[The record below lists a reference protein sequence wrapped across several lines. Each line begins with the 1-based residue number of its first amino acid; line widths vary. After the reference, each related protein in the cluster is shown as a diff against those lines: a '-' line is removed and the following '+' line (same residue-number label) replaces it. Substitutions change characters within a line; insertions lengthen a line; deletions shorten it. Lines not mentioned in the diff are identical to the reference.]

1 MKENRI
7 SLTRAE
13 WSVMECLWE
22 AGPLTGREV
31 VQSMEKSCG
40 WSRST
45 TLTLLSRLENKG
57 ALRSVPA
64 EKGPKVFSPVLR
76 REDAALGE
84 TKDFLDRVYQG
95 SLSLMVSALT
105 KKQALSREEL
115 DELYELLKGLEEER
129 HD

>member
-1 MKENRI
+1 MNEDRI
-7 SLTRAE
+7 SLTQAE

-22 AGPLTGREV
+22 TGSLTGREV
-31 VQSMEKSCG
+31 VQHMEQSCG

-57 ALRSVPA
+57 ALKSIPA
-64 EKGPKVFSPVLR
+64 EKGPKVFSTVLR
-76 REDAALGE
+76 REDAALEE
-84 TKDFLDRVYQG
+84 TKNFLNRVYQG

-105 KKQALSREEL
+105 KKQALPREEL

>member
-1 MKENRI
+1 MKETRI

-31 VQSMEKSCG
+31 IQRMEKSCG

-64 EKGPKVFSPVLR
+64 EKGPKVFTPVLR
-76 REDAALGE
+76 REEAALGE

-115 DELYELLKGLEEER
+115 DELYELLKGLEEDR

>member
-1 MKENRI
+1 MKETRI

-76 REDAALGE
+76 REEAALGE

-115 DELYELLKGLEEER
+115 DELYELLKGLEEDR

>member
-1 MKENRI
+1 MKETRI
-7 SLTRAE
+7 SLTQAE

-31 VQSMEKSCG
+31 IQRMEKSCG

-57 ALRSVPA
+57 ALKSVPA

-115 DELYELLKGLEEER
+115 DELYELLKGLEEDR

>member
-1 MKENRI
+1 MKEDRI
-7 SLTRAE
+7 SLTQAE

-31 VQSMEKSCG
+31 VQRMEQRCG

-45 TLTLLSRLENKG
+45 TLTLLGRLEHKG
-57 ALRSVPA
+57 ALQSVPA
-64 EKGPKVFSPVLR
+64 EKGPKVFSPLLR
-76 REDAALGE
+76 REDAALEE
-84 TKDFLDRVYQG
+84 TKEFLSRVYQG

-105 KKQALSREEL
+105 KKQALPREEL

>member
-7 SLTRAE
+7 SLTQAE

-64 EKGPKVFSPVLR
+64 EKGPKVFTPVLR
-76 REDAALGE
+76 REEAALGE

-115 DELYELLKGLEEER
+115 DELYELLKGLEEDR

>member
-7 SLTRAE
+7 SLTQAE

-115 DELYELLKGLEEER
+115 DELYELLKGLEEDR

>member
-1 MKENRI
+1 MEKGT
-7 SLTRAE
+7 SLTQAE

-31 VQSMEKSCG
+31 TQRMEKSCG

-45 TLTLLSRLENKG
+45 TLTLLSRLESKG
-57 ALRSVPA
+57 ALESVPA
-64 EKGPKVFSPVLR
+64 EKGPKVFSPLLR
-76 REDAALGE
+76 REDAALEE
-84 TKDFLDRVYQG
+84 TKDFLSRVYQG

-105 KKQALSREEL
+105 RKQALSREEL

-129 HD
+129 RD

>member
-1 MKENRI
+1 MKQDRI
-7 SLTRAE
+7 SLTQAE

-22 AGPLTGREV
+22 TGPLTGREV
-31 VQSMEKSCG
+31 VQHMEQSCG

-57 ALRSVPA
+57 ALKSIPA

-76 REDAALGE
+76 REDAALEE
-84 TKDFLDRVYQG
+84 TKEFLNRVYQG

-105 KKQALSREEL
+105 KKQALPREEL

>member
-31 VQSMEKSCG
+31 IQRMEKSCG

-76 REDAALGE
+76 REDAALGA

-95 SLSLMVSALT
+95 SLSLVVSALT

>member
-1 MKENRI
+1 MNKGRI
-7 SLTRAE
+7 SLTLAE

-31 VQSMEKSCG
+31 VQHMEQSCG

-57 ALRSVPA
+57 ALKSIPA

-76 REDAALGE
+76 REDAALEE
-84 TKDFLDRVYQG
+84 TKNFLNRVYQG

-105 KKQALSREEL
+105 KKQALPREEL

>member
-1 MKENRI
+1 MTGKQI
-7 SLTRAE
+7 GLTQAE

-31 VQSMEKSCG
+31 IQRMEQRCG

-45 TLTLLSRLENKG
+45 TLTLLGRLEHKG
-57 ALRSVPA
+57 ALESVPA
-64 EKGPKVFSPVLR
+64 EKGPKVFSPLLK

-95 SLSLMVSALT
+95 SLRLMVSALT

-115 DELYELLKGLEEER
+115 DELYGLLKGLEENN

>member
-1 MKENRI
+1 MSEKRI
-7 SLTRAE
+7 GLTQAE

-31 VQSMEKSCG
+31 IQRMEQRCG

-45 TLTLLSRLENKG
+45 TLTLLSRLEHKG
-57 ALRSVPA
+57 ALESVPA
-64 EKGPKVFSPVLR
+64 EKGPKLFSPLLK

-84 TKDFLDRVYQG
+84 TRDFLDRVYQG

-105 KKQALSREEL
+105 RKQALSKAEL
-115 DELYELLKGLEEER
+115 DELYALLKGLEEKN

>member
-1 MKENRI
+1 MSEKRI
-7 SLTRAE
+7 SLTQAE

-22 AGPLTGREV
+22 TGSLTGREV
-31 VQSMEKSCG
+31 FQHMEQDCG

-57 ALRSVPA
+57 ALESVPA
-64 EKGPKVFSPVLR
+64 EKGPKVFSPILK

-105 KKQALSREEL
+105 QKQALSREEL
-115 DELYELLKGLEEER
+115 DELYELLKGLEEEN
-129 HD
+129 HA

>member
-1 MKENRI
+1 MTEGRS
-7 SLTRAE
+7 SLTQAE

-31 VQSMEKSCG
+31 TQRMEKRCG

-45 TLTLLSRLENKG
+45 TLTLLGRLERKK
-57 ALRSVPA
+57 ALERVPA
-64 EKGPKVFSPVLR
+64 EKGPQVFSPLLR
-76 REDAALGE
+76 LEDAALGE
-84 TKDFLDRVYQG
+84 TKDFLSRVYQG

-105 KKQALSREEL
+105 RKQALSREEL

>member
-1 MKENRI
+1 MKETRI
-7 SLTRAE
+7 SLTQAE

-31 VQSMEKSCG
+31 IQRMEKSCG

-115 DELYELLKGLEEER
+115 DELYELLKGLEEDR

>member
-7 SLTRAE
+7 SLTQAE
-13 WSVMECLWE
+13 WSGMECL
-22 AGPLTGREV
+22 
-31 VQSMEKSCG
+31 

>member
-7 SLTRAE
+7 SLTQAE

-64 EKGPKVFSPVLR
+64 EKGPKVFTPVLR
-76 REDAALGE
+76 REEAALGE

>member
-1 MKENRI
+1 MKETRI
-7 SLTRAE
+7 SLTQAE
-13 WSVMECLWE
+13 WGVMECLWE

-31 VQSMEKSCG
+31 IQRMEKSCG

-76 REDAALGE
+76 REEAALGE

-115 DELYELLKGLEEER
+115 DELYELLKGLEEDR

>member
-1 MKENRI
+1 MTERRTN
-7 SLTRAE
+7 LTQAE
-13 WSVMECLWE
+13 WSVMECLWK
-22 AGPLTGREV
+22 AGPITGREV
-31 VQSMEKSCG
+31 TKKMEESCG

-45 TLTLLSRLENKG
+45 TLTLLTRLEHKG
-57 ALRSVPA
+57 ALESIPA
-64 EKGPKVFSPVLR
+64 EKGPKLFSPLLK

-84 TKDFLDRVYQG
+84 TRDFLDRVYQG

-115 DELYELLKGLEEER
+115 DELYALLKGLEEEQ

>member
-1 MKENRI
+1 MNKDRI
-7 SLTRAE
+7 SLTQAE

-22 AGPLTGREV
+22 AEPLTGREV
-31 VQSMEKSCG
+31 IQRMEKSCG

-57 ALRSVPA
+57 ALKSVPA

-84 TKDFLDRVYQG
+84 TKDFLNRVYQG

-105 KKQALSREEL
+105 KKQALPREEL

>member
-1 MKENRI
+1 MAEKGI
-7 SLTRAE
+7 SLTQAE
-13 WSVMECLWE
+13 WNVMECLWE

-31 VQSMEKSCG
+31 IQRMEQRCG

-45 TLTLLSRLENKG
+45 TLTLLTRLEHKG
-57 ALRSVPA
+57 ALESAPA
-64 EKGPKVFSPVLR
+64 EKGPKLFSPLLK

-84 TKDFLDRVYQG
+84 TRDFLDRVYQG

-105 KKQALSREEL
+105 KKQALSQAEL
-115 DELYELLKGLEEER
+115 DELYSLLKGLEEER